1 MPKAARI
8 DDELTCEVHGAGII
22 TEGSPSV
29 IVGFQPAARVED
41 EILCQEVPSEIAE
54 GCPTVFI
61 GGMPAA
67 RVGDVAVDG
76 AVISTG
82 FATVN
87 IGSTPQIQVLL
98 LAAALGLPFCE
109 ECDPGGL
116 ADPSGEP

>member
-1 MPKAARI
+1 MPLAARV

-22 TEGSPSV
+22 TEGCPTV
-29 IVGFQPAARVED
+29 IIGFQPAARVED

-54 GCPTVFI
+54 GCETVFI

-67 RVGDVAVDG
+67 RVDDVAVDG

-87 IGSTPQIQVLL
+87 IGTTPQIQVLL

-109 ECDPGGL
+109 ECEPSSL
-116 ADPSGEP
+116 AGPSGEP